1 MIYKQFPAQKR
12 AISKKTEQWM
22 KDCIDG
28 GESLALYS
36 SDTLRKSYRNKRI
49 NFDLYSDILDEDDIK
64 QTIDPLGLDSG
75 FTPAKMQNYPILNP
89 KIDLLWGEENKRSF
103 EWRWRTINE
112 DAISDKET
120 ELNDQLSAIIA
131 EEIQNKAFN
140 EEDLAKRMK
149 EFEKY
154 KNFTY
159 QDKRELMA
167 TWISRHLWEEQSMK
181 MKLDKGFKDALISGE
196 ECYQWDIINTQPVL
210 IKHNVLNVHTV
221 RSGESNHIEDAEIIV
236 IDSYYAPG
244 KIIDEYNEY
253 LTDKDIDLIEQKSLN
268 GNGMNGSDSPDAT
281 MDRRD
286 MVDNAVDTAVFETG
300 LSNYATPF
308 DDNGNVRVTK
318 VYWKSMRKMQKVKY
332 YDDQGDE
339 QSKLMPEQYTIDKN
353 KGEESKTLWINEWWE
368 GHKIASGYSS
378 EDGIYVKMQVRP
390 IQFRRIEN
398 PSICSPG
405 IVGTIYNTNDNVAV
419 SLYDRGKPYQYMYN
433 ALMYN
438 TELLISTNWG
448 KIMKLDVS
456 MVPDGWEVEKWIS
469 YAKLLK
475 IAPVDSFKEG
485 KKGAATGKLAGNMSS
500 SNSSPVIDMEQGN
513 TIQLYMGMMD
523 HIKNELGQIV
533 GISDAR
539 QGQISA
545 SAAVSNTNR
554 EVVQSSHTTE
564 YYFAEHA
571 DVKRRV
577 LMTGL
582 ETAKIAWADS
592 KSKKL
597 QFVTDDMI
605 TNMITIDNEDI
616 RMIDFDLH
624 VSNGRDTQELMDNLK
639 QLAHAGIQTGAVN
652 FSTLMDI
659 WTTDSVSSIRRKLEA
674 SEEAKQVSD
683 QKAQEQAQQMQTQA
697 LQEEAKEK
705 DKDRQHDFD
714 IANLEFNNT
723 ITLEQLKV
731 QADGL
736 SKGFDLDNDGIRD
749 EVEIEKVRI
758 NNLAESIENEKARD
772 FESKENKKDRDSKK
786 ELENIKSK
794 NKPKIK

>member
-1 MIYKQFPAQKR
+1 
-12 AISKKTEQWM
+12 
-22 KDCIDG
+22 
-28 GESLALYS
+28 
-36 SDTLRKSYRNKRI
+36 
-49 NFDLYSDILDEDDIK
+49 
-64 QTIDPLGLDSG
+64 
-75 FTPAKMQNYPILNP
+75 
-89 KIDLLWGEENKRSF
+89 
-103 EWRWRTINE
+103 
-112 DAISDKET
+112 
-120 ELNDQLSAIIA
+120 
-131 EEIQNKAFN
+131 
-140 EEDLAKRMK
+140 
-149 EFEKY
+149 
-154 KNFTY
+154 
-159 QDKRELMA
+159 
-167 TWISRHLWEEQSMK
+167 
-181 MKLDKGFKDALISGE
+181 
-196 ECYQWDIINTQPVL
+196 
-210 IKHNVLNVHTV
+210 
-221 RSGESNHIEDAEIIV
+221 
-236 IDSYYAPG
+236 
-244 KIIDEYNEY
+244 
-253 LTDKDIDLIEQKSLN
+253 
-268 GNGMNGSDSPDAT
+268 
-281 MDRRD
+281 
-286 MVDNAVDTAVFETG
+286 
-300 LSNYATPF
+300 
-308 DDNGNVRVTK
+308 
-318 VYWKSMRKMQKVKY
+318 
-332 YDDQGDE
+332 
-339 QSKLMPEQYTIDKN
+339 
-353 KGEESKTLWINEWWE
+353 
-368 GHKIASGYSS
+368 
-378 EDGIYVKMQVRP
+378 MQVRP